1 MKTKQA
7 NKIIM
12 ASPPTPLPPPS
23 QLKML
28 DKIAYDFIKLR
39 FLDQSEDYTQIVP
52 IQASTLRT

>member
-1 MKTKQA
+1 
-7 NKIIM
+7 
-12 ASPPTPLPPPS
+12 
-23 QLKML
+23 L